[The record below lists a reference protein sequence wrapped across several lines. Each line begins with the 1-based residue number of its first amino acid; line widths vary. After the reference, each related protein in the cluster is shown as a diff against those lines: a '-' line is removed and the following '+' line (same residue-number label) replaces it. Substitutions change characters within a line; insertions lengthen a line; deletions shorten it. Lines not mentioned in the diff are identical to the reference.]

1 VKDVI
6 VMTRVI
12 KADTDTPGASAAS
25 RAAVLNLKDLAAEAR
40 QVVLDARKEAARI
53 VADAPVKADAEK
65 DEIIERARAEGLAR
79 GRDDGY
85 AEGRREGLDEARKE
99 FAATSAELTALT
111 EQILDQLRRSRE
123 EFQEGHS
130 ARVLDFAL
138 ELAELIVGRIASADV
153 SAATANLGK
162 VMELANRGDRVLVQ
176 VNPAQLEALQA
187 YAAEWVRT
195 VTDAPLV
202 ELVADADV
210 APGGVKAVNGQGEI
224 DATISSQ
231 MANVVEA
238 LLGARRGA
246 AVNYPDHSGSYVP
259 DRPGTEADVPHGE
272 STPNHV
278 SS

>member
-1 VKDVI
+1 
-6 VMTRVI
+6 MTRVI
-12 KADTDTPGASAAS
+12 KAHTDTASPSAAS

-53 VADAPVKADAEK
+53 VADAHGKADTEK
-65 DEIIERARAEGLAR
+65 DEIVERARAEGLAR

-85 AEGRREGLDEARKE
+85 AEGRREGLDEARTE
-99 FAATSAELTALT
+99 FATTSAELTALT
-111 EQILDQLRRSRE
+111 QEILDQLRRSRE
-123 EFQEGHS
+123 EFQESHS

-138 ELAELIVGRIASADV
+138 ELSELIVGRIAAVDI
-153 SAATANLGK
+153 SAATANLAK
-162 VMELANRGDRVLVQ
+162 VMELANRGDRVLVKA
-176 VNPAQLEALQA
+176 NPAQLEALKA
-187 YAAEWVRT
+187 YAAEWVRA
-195 VTDAPLV
+195 VSDSPVV
-202 ELVADADV
+202 ELVADEDV

-246 AVNYPDHSGSYVP
+246 TASYADHSGSYVP
-259 DRPGTEADVPHGE
+259 DGPGAEADMPHGE
-272 STPNHV
+272 ASTNHV

>member
-1 VKDVI
+1 
-6 VMTRVI
+6 MTRVI
-12 KADTDTPGASAAS
+12 KADTDTASPSATS

-53 VADAPVKADAEK
+53 VADAHVKADTEK
-65 DEIIERARAEGLAR
+65 DLILERARAEGLAR

-85 AEGRREGLDEARKE
+85 AEGRREGLEEARAE
-99 FAATSAELTALT
+99 FATISAELTALT
-111 EQILDQLRRSRE
+111 REALDQLHRSGE
-123 EFQEGHS
+123 EFQEGRR

-138 ELAELIVGRIASADV
+138 ELAELIVGRIAAVDI
-153 SAATANLGK
+153 SAAQANLVK
-162 VMELANRGDRVLVQ
+162 VMELANRGDRVLIQ
-176 VNPAQLEALQA
+176 VNPAQLEALNA

-195 VTDAPLV
+195 VSDSPLV
-202 ELVADADV
+202 ELVADEEI

-246 AVNYPDHSGSYVP
+246 TSSYADHSGAYVP
-259 DRPGTEADVPHGE
+259 GGPNTEAELSH
-272 STPNHV
+272 
-278 SS
+278 